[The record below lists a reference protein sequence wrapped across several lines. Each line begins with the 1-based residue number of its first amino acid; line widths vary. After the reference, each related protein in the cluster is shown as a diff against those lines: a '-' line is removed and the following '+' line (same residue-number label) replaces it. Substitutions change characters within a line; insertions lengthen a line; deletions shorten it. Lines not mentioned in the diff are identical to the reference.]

1 LQDKHQPL
9 GRLPRSTR
17 GIADDNGS
25 NAYQRDID
33 EVIHYTL
40 PAPHCLQAIQQ
51 TLQSHAIA
59 ADYPGYQWRCGRR
72 GDVDQWP
79 IR

>member
-40 PAPHCLQAIQQ
+40 PAPHCLQAIQ
-51 TLQSHAIA
+51 
-59 ADYPGYQWRCGRR
+59 
-72 GDVDQWP
+72 
-79 IR
+79 